1 MGEIYLENYIEFEK
15 KIGYIFHD
23 KKLLAS
29 ALTHT
34 SYANE
39 HTTDSFE
46 RLEFL
51 GDSILGFVVAE
62 KLFDMYGSK
71 DEGFLSRMR
80 ASIVCENALSEIA
93 RTLQIPS
100 YIRLG
105 VGEEKSRGREKNSI
119 ISDVVES
126 IIAAIYK
133 DSNFDEARAFI
144 NRIIPESAYTAL
156 GTKDFKTKLQETY
169 KHSQI
174 QYDTKAYIEE
184 GVEVFKSSVCIDGEI
199 SGIGSGT
206 SKKTAEQN
214 AAQQAL
220 ENKQR

>member
-1 MGEIYLENYIEFEK
+1 MENYIEFEE
-15 KIGYIFHD
+15 KIGYTFRD

-39 HTTDSFE
+39 HHTDSFE

-62 KLFDMYGSK
+62 KLFDMYGIQ

-80 ASIVCENALSEIA
+80 ASIVCENALSDVA
-93 RTLQIPS
+93 RTLRTPS

-119 ISDVVES
+119 ISDVVEAL
-126 IIAAIYK
+126 IAAIYK
-133 DSNFDEARAFI
+133 DSNLEEARAFI
-144 NRIIPESAYTAL
+144 NRIIPESAYTAM
-156 GTKDFKTKLQETY
+156 GTKDYKTKLQETY

-174 QYDTKAYIEE
+174 QYNTKAYTED

-199 SGIGSGT
+199 YGVGNGT
-206 SKKTAEQN
+206 SKKIAEQN

-220 ENKQR
+220 EK